1 MPGAA
6 RASPISSSTL
16 RNTITPGG
24 RVARLWGRHGLVAS
38 QIALTLVLLTVAL
51 SFYRSFQAE
60 YGRGPGF
67 RTDHIVLTNFD
78 PLLAR
83 YDQRQSDI
91 FYQRVKERVAAI
103 PQVISVALTSYVPL
117 NQDGGQ
123 SLAIVPEGF
132 ALPPGTDSLSVTAAR
147 VDEGYFETIGISI
160 ENGRGVLATDT
171 ADAPRVAI
179 VNRGMAN
186 RYWPGDEPLG
196 KRVRLTDGAWAEIV
210 GVAADAK
217 FRLFTSN
224 STPFLYLPHQQ
235 NPLTRA
241 TLVVRTEAESE
252 ALASELRAAILETDR
267 TVPILSMRTMEDFYY
282 ANAQNL
288 NTVVVRTIAGM
299 GTMGLA
305 LALIGLYGLT
315 AYTVAVEH
323 VRSESVW
330 PWAQVPEVGAPDDP
344 ASGDA
349 ALGRRDCRRRRRQHR
364 GWRPGA
370 GHHSRDR
377 DRRHHLPA
385 DRSCRGRGGD
395 AGGLHSGA
403 ARGQNRSVDG
413 VAAGLIPVLSPQ
425 SSVLGPQSSVSME
438 SVRSLHDGGRGPRGR
453 IVDRGLWT
461 VDRGLSTVD
470 RGRWTA
476 DCGPWTWTVDCRPQP
491 RNGILDVPTSC
502 EFCSRCATPE
512 RCETSRQRFRRWRS
526 GIIRSIWS
534 SVIAIKR
541 ATSGCSRSS
550 PQDFPNITAGKIG
563 EKTPWRFWLGLAR
576 AARYTVDYVR
586 YLTPEYAGVNSL
598 KERARGKTSG
608 LMRWFVEL
616 SIFQSRAGN
625 RFLTKALLVV
635 ERAIPIDRA
644 VFSLVE
650 RERPDVLLVT
660 PLVDIGSDQVDYVKA
675 AQRLGIRSALS
686 RPQLGQPDEQRAD
699 PGAARQGLRLER
711 GAEGRSGRHARR
723 RPGARRLTGAM
734 VYDQWFARRAS
745 TTRDE
750 FCARVGLDPTG
761 RSSSISVRRRS
772 SRQTK
777 STSSSNGSGDS
788 LGAGCA
794 RARTAGI
801 LDPAAS
807 REPSAMASLRRD
819 GPPERVGVATR
830 RCEPGR
836 CRVAATTSSTR
847 CTTRLARSGS
857 TRAPRSSAASSAA
870 RSSRFARLRIVA
882 PRTARSTSVI

>member
-1 MPGAA
+1 MVETVWQDLRHGARMLAKNPGFSLIAIMSIAIGVGANAAMFSIADGLILRPLAVPAASELITLSATTPAGEVRNSGISYPDYVDIRNRARSFQGLAATRFVTASLATRRDESVHSTVGVAVSANLFDVLRVQPVMGRAFVPDEDRVTGRDAVVVLSHETWTEQFGADPAIVGREIRLTGVPFTVIGITPQGFTGLNILQPVAFYVPIAMLPTLMAGAPPSLLEQRDVRSLRVLGRLTPGTSIAQASQELDLIA
-6 RASPISSSTL
+6 RALQEEHPATNARYGLLVRREMDTRFSEYAPLAGLSIILLGLALAVLLVACANVAGLLTSRAPVRAREIAIRLAIGGSRTRLMRQLITETVLIAIAGGFAGIVVAYGIVNSFQQFQIANDSGVRLTYELDQRALLVALAFAAVSALLSSAMPAWRSTRIADLSSTL

-91 FYQRVKERVAAI
+91 FYQRIKERVAAI

-196 KRVRLTDGAWAEIV
+196 KRIRLTDGAWAEIV

-315 AYTVAVEH
+315 AYTVSRRTREIGIRMA
-323 VRSESVW
+323 
-330 PWAQVPEVGAPDDP
+330 VGAVPK
-344 ASGDA
+344 SV
-349 ALGRRDCRRRRRQHR
+349 LQMILRQ
-364 GWRPGA
+364 GT
-370 GHHSRDR
+370 
-377 DRRHHLPA
+377 LP
-385 DRSCRGRGGD
+385 SVGGI
-395 AGGLHSGA
+395 AGG
-403 ARGQNRSVDG
+403 V
-413 VAAGLIPVLSPQ
+413 VASIAVGGLVQ
-425 SSVLGPQSSVSME
+425 
-438 SVRSLHDGGRGPRGR
+438 
-453 IVDRGLWT
+453 
-461 VDRGLSTVD
+461 
-470 RGRWTA
+470 
-476 DCGPWTWTVDCRPQP
+476 
-491 RNGILDVPTSC
+491 
-502 EFCSRCATPE
+502 
-512 RCETSRQRFRRWRS
+512 
-526 GIIRSIWS
+526 GIIPGTATD
-534 SVIAIKR
+534 AI
-541 ATSGCSRSS
+541 TFLLIV
-550 PQDFPNITAGKIG
+550 PVVVVVVM
-563 EKTPWRFWLGLAR
+563 LAAYIPARR
-576 AARYTVDYVR
+576 AARID
-586 YLTPEYAGVNSL
+586 P
-598 KERARGKTSG
+598 
-608 LMRWFVEL
+608 LM
-616 SIFQSRAGN
+616 
-625 RFLTKALLVV
+625 AL
-635 ERAIPIDRA
+635 
-644 VFSLVE
+644 
-650 RERPDVLLVT
+650 
-660 PLVDIGSDQVDYVKA
+660 
-675 AQRLGIRSALS
+675 
-686 RPQLGQPDEQRAD
+686 
-699 PGAARQGLRLER
+699 RQ
-711 GAEGRSGRHARR
+711 
-723 RPGARRLTGAM
+723 
-734 VYDQWFARRAS
+734 D
-745 TTRDE
+745 
-750 FCARVGLDPTG
+750 
-761 RSSSISVRRRS
+761 
-772 SRQTK
+772 
-777 STSSSNGSGDS
+777 
-788 LGAGCA
+788 
-794 RARTAGI
+794 
-801 LDPAAS
+801 
-807 REPSAMASLRRD
+807 
-819 GPPERVGVATR
+819 
-830 RCEPGR
+830 
-836 CRVAATTSSTR
+836 
-847 CTTRLARSGS
+847 
-857 TRAPRSSAASSAA
+857 
-870 RSSRFARLRIVA
+870 
-882 PRTARSTSVI
+882 

>member
-1 MPGAA
+1 MFETVWQDLRHGARMLAKNPGFSLIAVMSIAIGVGANAAMFSIADGLILRPLQVPAASELITVSATTPAGEVRNSGISYPDYVDIRSRARSFQGLAATRFVTASLATRRDESVHSTFGLAVSANLFDVLRVQPVMGRAFVPDEDRVTGRDAVVVLSHETWTEQFGADPAIVGREIRLTGVPFTVIGVTPQGFTGLNILQPIAFYVPIAMLPTLMAGAPPDLLEQRDVRSLRMLGRLTPGTSIAQASQELDLIA
-6 RASPISSSTL
+6 RALQEEHPATNARYGLLVRREMDTRFSEYAPLAGLSVILLGLALAVLLVACANVAGLLTSRAPVRAREIAIRLAIGGSRTRLMRQLITESVLIAIAGGLAGIAVAYGIVNSFQQFQIANDSGVRLTYELDQRALLVALAFAAVSALLSSAMPAWRSTRIGDLSSTL

-51 SFYRSFQAE
+51 SFYRAFQAE

-132 ALPPGTDSLSVTAAR
+132 ALPPGTDSLSVAAAR
-147 VDEGYFETIGISI
+147 VDEGYFETIGIRI
-160 ENGRGVLATDT
+160 ESGRGVLATDT

-196 KRVRLTDGAWAEIV
+196 KRIRLTDGAWAEIV

-315 AYTVAVEH
+315 AYTVSRRTREIGIRMAVG
-323 VRSESVW
+323 
-330 PWAQVPEVGAPDDP
+330 AVPEVGAPDDP

-349 ALGRRDCRRRRRQHR
+349 ALGRRDCRRRGRQHR

-413 VAAGLIPVLSPQ
+413 VAAGLIPVLSLVSVLGPRSSVLSLSPRSCSLQ
-425 SSVLGPQSSVSME
+425 SSVL
-438 SVRSLHDGGRGPRGR
+438 DRGP
-453 IVDRGLWT
+453 WT
-461 VDRGLSTVD
+461 V
-470 RGRWTA
+470 
-476 DCGPWTWTVDCRPQP
+476 DCGPWTDGPWTVD
-491 RNGILDVPTSC
+491 
-502 EFCSRCATPE
+502 
-512 RCETSRQRFRRWRS
+512 RRHR
-526 GIIRSIWS
+526 
-534 SVIAIKR
+534 
-541 ATSGCSRSS
+541 
-550 PQDFPNITAGKIG
+550 
-563 EKTPWRFWLGLAR
+563 
-576 AARYTVDYVR
+576 
-586 YLTPEYAGVNSL
+586 
-598 KERARGKTSG
+598 
-608 LMRWFVEL
+608 M
-616 SIFQSRAGN
+616 
-625 RFLTKALLVV
+625 
-635 ERAIPIDRA
+635 
-644 VFSLVE
+644 VF
-650 RERPDVLLVT
+650 
-660 PLVDIGSDQVDYVKA
+660 
-675 AQRLGIRSALS
+675 
-686 RPQLGQPDEQRAD
+686 
-699 PGAARQGLRLER
+699 
-711 GAEGRSGRHARR
+711 
-723 RPGARRLTGAM
+723 
-734 VYDQWFARRAS
+734 
-745 TTRDE
+745 
-750 FCARVGLDPTG
+750 
-761 RSSSISVRRRS
+761 
-772 SRQTK
+772 
-777 STSSSNGSGDS
+777 
-788 LGAGCA
+788 
-794 RARTAGI
+794 
-801 LDPAAS
+801 
-807 REPSAMASLRRD
+807 
-819 GPPERVGVATR
+819 
-830 RCEPGR
+830 
-836 CRVAATTSSTR
+836 
-847 CTTRLARSGS
+847 
-857 TRAPRSSAASSAA
+857 
-870 RSSRFARLRIVA
+870 
-882 PRTARSTSVI
+882 

>member
-1 MPGAA
+1 MVETVWQDLRHGARMLAKNPGFSLIAIMSIAIGVGANAAMFSIADGLILRPLAVPAASELITLSATTPAGEVRNSGISYPDYLDIRNRARSFQGLAATRFVTASLATRRDESVHSTVGVAVSANLFDVLRVQSVMGRTFVPNEDRVTGRDAVVVLSHETWTEQFGADPAIVGREIRLTGVPFTVIGITPQGFTGLNILQPVAFYVPIAMLPTLMAEAPPSLLEQRDVRSLRVLGRLTPGTSIAQASQELDLIA
-6 RASPISSSTL
+6 RALQEEHPATNARYGLLARREMDTRFSEYAPLAGLSIILLGLALAVLLVACANVAGLLTSRAPVRAREIAIRLAIGGSRTRLMRQLITETVLIAIAGGLAGIVVAYGIVNSFQQFQIANDSGVRLTYQLDQRALLVALAFAAVSALLSSAMPAWRSTRIADLSSTL

-91 FYQRVKERVAAI
+91 FYQRIKERVAAI

-196 KRVRLTDGAWAEIV
+196 KRIRLTDGAWAEIV

-315 AYTVAVEH
+315 AYTVSRRTREIGIRMA
-323 VRSESVW
+323 
-330 PWAQVPEVGAPDDP
+330 VGAVPKSVLQMILRQGTLP
-344 ASGDA
+344 SVGGITGGVVASIA
-349 ALGRRDCRRRRRQHR
+349 V
-364 GWRPGA
+364 
-370 GHHSRDR
+370 
-377 DRRHHLPA
+377 
-385 DRSCRGRGGD
+385 
-395 AGGLHSGA
+395 GGLV
-403 ARGQNRSVDG
+403 Q
-413 VAAGLIPVLSPQ
+413 
-425 SSVLGPQSSVSME
+425 
-438 SVRSLHDGGRGPRGR
+438 
-453 IVDRGLWT
+453 
-461 VDRGLSTVD
+461 
-470 RGRWTA
+470 
-476 DCGPWTWTVDCRPQP
+476 
-491 RNGILDVPTSC
+491 
-502 EFCSRCATPE
+502 
-512 RCETSRQRFRRWRS
+512 
-526 GIIRSIWS
+526 GIIPGTATD
-534 SVIAIKR
+534 AI
-541 ATSGCSRSS
+541 TFLLIV
-550 PQDFPNITAGKIG
+550 PVVVVVVM
-563 EKTPWRFWLGLAR
+563 LAAYIPARR
-576 AARYTVDYVR
+576 AARID
-586 YLTPEYAGVNSL
+586 P
-598 KERARGKTSG
+598 
-608 LMRWFVEL
+608 LM
-616 SIFQSRAGN
+616 
-625 RFLTKALLVV
+625 AL
-635 ERAIPIDRA
+635 
-644 VFSLVE
+644 
-650 RERPDVLLVT
+650 
-660 PLVDIGSDQVDYVKA
+660 
-675 AQRLGIRSALS
+675 
-686 RPQLGQPDEQRAD
+686 
-699 PGAARQGLRLER
+699 RQ
-711 GAEGRSGRHARR
+711 
-723 RPGARRLTGAM
+723 
-734 VYDQWFARRAS
+734 D
-745 TTRDE
+745 
-750 FCARVGLDPTG
+750 
-761 RSSSISVRRRS
+761 
-772 SRQTK
+772 
-777 STSSSNGSGDS
+777 
-788 LGAGCA
+788 
-794 RARTAGI
+794 
-801 LDPAAS
+801 
-807 REPSAMASLRRD
+807 
-819 GPPERVGVATR
+819 
-830 RCEPGR
+830 
-836 CRVAATTSSTR
+836 
-847 CTTRLARSGS
+847 
-857 TRAPRSSAASSAA
+857 
-870 RSSRFARLRIVA
+870 
-882 PRTARSTSVI
+882 